1 VPGERAGRE
10 AKMDRTMDIVFWIG
24 WAGFA
29 LYGAAHILTTIKMIK
44 NRKRG
49 GRL

>member
-1 VPGERAGRE
+1 
-10 AKMDRTMDIVFWIG
+10 MDRTMDVLFWIG
-24 WAGFA
+24 WAGFV